1 MTSIDLK
8 PIVEEVVKKIKEKSM
23 IEVEA
28 SGRHVHLSKDDL
40 YSLFGEGYELN
51 VKKELSQPGQFQ
63 SSEKVM
69 LVGKKGVIKDVS
81 ILGPVRNKTQVEIS
95 KTDALILGIN
105 PTVRD
110 SGDIENSEGIILL
123 SQKGFLQIKE
133 GVIIAK
139 RHIHMTPEDSKYFK
153 VQDKEIVKV
162 KIYGERPLIFE
173 DVLVRVSDNYK
184 LNMHID
190 YDEANACGYI
200 KGVKAEIIK

>member
-1 MTSIDLK
+1 
-8 PIVEEVVKKIKEKSM
+8 M